1 MKGDYQRFLAD
12 ATPFME
18 FFSNILV
25 GWLWLDMARESQ
37 NALVT
42 GSTENSS
49 DFYESKTHA
58 MEFYFKYELP
68 KTTGLAE
75 ILMDNKQALTIG
87 TDKKVFA

>member
-1 MKGDYQRFLAD
+1 MVVVRYGTRA
-12 ATPFME
+12 
-18 FFSNILV
+18 
-25 GWLWLDMARESQ
+25 Q

-42 GSTENSS
+42 GNTENST
-49 DFYESKTHA
+49 DFYESKIHA

-87 TDKKVFA
+87 TDKEIFA